1 MRAARPPSRAAQLE
15 GKPFKDPHPERSAIA
30 SFRGYAYQAYQTIR
44 AWLRC
49 GEDEQILCEFGED
62 IAVVRRDAAGKIS
75 AVELDQIKHRQGVIT
90 LRSDAV
96 AQAIES
102 LLSHR
107 RANPSLTLILRL
119 STISDRGREQGVDW
133 RYAGCGLDL
142 WDRIRGDSGVP
153 VDACAALREFILKH
167 RKISSESRKFL
178 KMIDDSGFRREVV
191 SRIFWDTGDQSYSEI
206 QSEILALLAARPRP
220 IVDRDEVDAVCDR
233 LWRHVTGQMSDAEAP
248 PLTKRELEEVLVRE
262 TAVQVDRQT
271 VRQMASGVERID
283 ARVEDIQ
290 AELAQLVGTLVG
302 QHRGAALVIASED
315 ELLNRLPSL
324 PAVCSS
330 RQGVIDI
337 LNAESVGRKLVWI
350 HGWTGSGKSTLANL
364 FVRARSGEVI
374 WSNVR
379 GLEELGVASR
389 LVRLLARIQTL
400 AQGTATIVC
409 DDFPP
414 ITSNSRASEILRSI
428 VREAVAREI
437 TFIVTSQ
444 GEPPSR
450 FVSELSD
457 SLCVMSAP
465 SLQET
470 EIVEL
475 LQASGLVDAQATS
488 RWASY
493 LGAVTGGH
501 PQLVSARIVHARQ
514 QGWKFSSDELLAEP
528 QTVDQVKTEA
538 RGVLTE
544 SIPSRE
550 SREMARRL
558 SVIGG
563 SFTRSFAIA
572 LGGVAPP
579 LKEPGLAFDRL
590 RGPWIEPRG
599 DGQFA
604 LSPLLA
610 GYAEAEFGP
619 TGLRDYNARAASA
632 WLHVKSVTP
641 IQVVQMI
648 VTALA
653 GRSEQLLA
661 RVSAWLVREP
671 GLEKFAEH
679 LALLS
684 KISLQDQAGLLEFS
698 APARFIFR
706 QAQLRIAALNSDWT
720 AYSSLDARVME
731 LLDESSGQAFITD
744 FRMIHFVSSS
754 LALESPIPFSQRLRR
769 ALSVAEMLQLQPM
782 RNEFKDMMQM
792 RPIGD
797 LIMAVSTKV
806 RTADDLRIWIESLRG
821 ARESLRRKVFSAFD
835 RRHESYSIMIG
846 HVWQQLSASP
856 KADWNDCLRAFNE
869 VREFGQQN
877 KNQWLSAAAVRA
889 SMVVLDEFLNNHEA
903 ALQLAAEARKGGC
916 DHVLID
922 FGEATTRYRCGDN
935 ARAIEAVQR
944 AERRAPSR
952 DLPIEQIFALTYAL
966 RAAST
971 LYARGE
977 ERLRTIESI
986 AKRAE
991 EVCRFI
997 RNESF
1002 GRVAALAFKAELA
1015 WLDHLKGN
1023 YRPALT
1029 GLMDIV
1035 ARLQRFPDQSHRL
1048 LRAFRLRLGH
1058 AIAWLSQ
1065 GAARTDMLETP
1076 YSGWFANFEEPIPE
1090 LMAKPGAPYPVMW
1103 ATLAQY
1109 GALVGE
1115 TQLARRGLRSGDE
1128 ASDRFQ
1134 YYIGALQS
1142 ADALFSC
1149 DLIDGRLQ
1157 SAAQTG
1163 LNYAR
1168 LLSVGG
1174 VTRKKQQDWPPL
1186 TEKVDIVELYDANK
1200 TEIDDNVAGNIPTF
1214 VLAPV
1219 LMAAFARESTAGL
1232 DFGKLADIFESAV
1245 GARERITESID
1256 LVRLGYRAH
1265 ISEEDDAVEA
1275 ARAIANEQHVI
1286 HEDLKIFRIIFGS
1299 GLKSVSPREAL
1310 GFQATGLD
1318 YAARL
1323 RGSHWS
1329 AIFCRMIRHRWTEV
1343 ARKQAFNLIA
1353 PKISAQGILDAASP
1367 RLFGVPQCANLLRV
1381 AASAVGARWSEEA
1394 VRQLNSLS
1402 A

>member
-1 MRAARPPSRAAQLE
+1 MTRKRSKMRAAPRQPRRPAAE
-15 GKPFKDPHPERSAIA
+15 GKPFRDPHPERSAVP

-44 AWLRC
+44 AWLKC
-49 GEDEQILCEFGED
+49 ADNEQILCEFGED

-75 AVELDQIKHRQGVIT
+75 VVELDQIKHRQGAIT
-90 LRSDAV
+90 LRSEAV
-96 AQAIES
+96 AMAIES
-102 LLSHR
+102 LLSHK
-107 RANPSLTLILRL
+107 RANPSLTLTLRV
-119 STISDRGREQGVDW
+119 STISDRGKEQGVDW
-133 RYAGCGLDL
+133 RHADCGLDL
-142 WDRIRGDSGVP
+142 WDRIRSDLGVP
-153 VDACAALREFILKH
+153 PDACAALRRFIIKHLKV
-167 RKISSESRKFL
+167 SSDSTDFL
-178 KMIDDSGFRREVV
+178 KTIDDSVFKREVV
-191 SRIFWDTGDQSYSEI
+191 CRMFWDTGDQSYSEI
-206 QSEILALLAARPRP
+206 QAEILRLLAARPRP
-220 IVDRDEVDAVCDR
+220 IADRDEVDAVSDR
-233 LWRHVTGQMSDAEAP
+233 LWRHVTDRMTDAGAP
-248 PLTKRELEEVLVRE
+248 PLTKRELEEVLSRE
-262 TAVQVDRQT
+262 TAAQVDRGT
-271 VRQMASGVERID
+271 LRQMASGVQRIET
-283 ARVEDIQ
+283 RVENIQ
-290 AELAQLVGTLVG
+290 GELAPLAGPLVGL
-302 QHRGAALVIASED
+302 HRGAALEITSED
-315 ELLNRLPSL
+315 ELLNQLPNL
-324 PAVCSS
+324 PDLCSS
-330 RQGVIDI
+330 RQGVIDT
-337 LNAESVGRKLVWI
+337 LNAESLGRRLVWI

-364 FVRARSGEVI
+364 FVRTRNAQVI
-374 WSNVR
+374 WCNVR
-379 GLEELGVASR
+379 GLEELAVTER
-389 LVRLLARIQTL
+389 LVRLLARSHAL
-400 AQGTATIVC
+400 NQGAAIIVC
-409 DDFPP
+409 DDILPVA
-414 ITSNSRASEILRSI
+414 SNSRASEILRAI
-428 VREAVAREI
+428 VREAATRDV

-450 FVSELSD
+450 FISELAD
-457 SLCVMSAP
+457 TLCVMSAP
-465 SLQET
+465 SLQES

-475 LQASGLVDAQATS
+475 LRAARLVGVPATS
-488 RWASY
+488 RWATY
-493 LGAVTGGH
+493 LSAITGGH

-514 QGWKFSSDELLAEP
+514 RGWKLSSDEFLAEP
-528 QTVDQVKTEA
+528 WTVDQVKAEA
-538 RGVLTE
+538 RRVLTE
-544 SIPSRE
+544 SIPSEE

-563 SFTRSFAIA
+563 AFTRSLATA
-572 LGGVAPP
+572 LGGTAPP
-579 LKEPGLAFDRL
+579 MKEPGHAFDNL
-590 RGPWIEPRG
+590 LGPWIEPRG

-619 TGLRDYNARAASA
+619 AGLRDYNARAASA

-661 RVSAWLVREP
+661 RVSAWLAREP
-671 GLEKFAEH
+671 ELEKFAQH

-684 KISLQDQAGLLEFS
+684 KISLQDQVGLLEFS

-706 QAQLRIAALNSDWT
+706 QAQLRIAASNSDWK

-744 FRMIHFVSSS
+744 FRLIHFVSSS
-754 LALESPIPFSQRLRR
+754 LALESPIPFPQRLRR
-769 ALSVAEMLQLQPM
+769 ALSIAEMLQLQSM

-806 RTADDLRIWIESLRG
+806 RTPDDLRIWIESLRG
-821 ARESLRRKVFSAFD
+821 ARDSLRRKVFSAFD

-869 VREFGQQN
+869 VREFGKQN

-944 AERRAPSR
+944 AERRVPSR
-952 DLPIEQIFALTYAL
+952 DLPIEQVFALTYAL

-977 ERLRTIESI
+977 EHLRTIESI

-1029 GLMDIV
+1029 GLMDVI
-1035 ARLQRFPDQSHRL
+1035 ALLQRFPDQSHRL

-1090 LMAKPGAPYPVMW
+1090 LMAKPGAPYPMMW
-1103 ATLAQY
+1103 AALAQY

-1115 TQLARRGLRSGDE
+1115 TQLARRSLRFGDGP
-1128 ASDRFQ
+1128 SDRFQ

-1186 TEKVDIVELYDANK
+1186 TEKVDIVELYGANK
-1200 TEIDDNVAGNIPTF
+1200 TEIDDNVAGNIPSF

-1256 LVRLGYRAH
+1256 LVRLGYRAR

-1275 ARAIANEQHVI
+1275 ARAIANEQHAV

-1329 AIFCRMIRHRWTEV
+1329 AIFLQNDPSSM
-1343 ARKQAFNLIA
+1343 
-1353 PKISAQGILDAASP
+1353 D
-1367 RLFGVPQCANLLRV
+1367 
-1381 AASAVGARWSEEA
+1381 
-1394 VRQLNSLS
+1394 
-1402 A
+1402 